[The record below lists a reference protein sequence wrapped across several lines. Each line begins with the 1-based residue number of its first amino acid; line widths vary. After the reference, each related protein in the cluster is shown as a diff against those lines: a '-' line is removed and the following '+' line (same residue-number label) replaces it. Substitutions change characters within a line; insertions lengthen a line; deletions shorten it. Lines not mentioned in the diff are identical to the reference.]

1 MLTLLITAMLA
12 QATAPPAPSERQRVE
27 GTAPATLKATIRM
40 SIAKIDAPA
49 PPIGDKATAY
59 GNFGPLIT
67 QLLTPEGPVDIQY
80 LIAGGE
86 TRADVKGRLATLPA
100 GSVVLQKMGEAT
112 IRVLN
117 PGNKTWYEIP
127 ASQNLGTLLA
137 APDVTIEP
145 AGEKATIAG
154 QRADRFRFKQTLRVP
169 VPEGVSLPPDF
180 PTDIE
185 LTGDLWSTDAFAGGG
200 YASVF
205 RTLQAFAAIPGIEA
219 LTAGGRFPLRIA
231 LRSTIMPGYE
241 IRSEVTAI
249 GPVSA
254 DPSMFTVPAGY
265 QKVLPPVGGPTCAST
280 GSRCWRAATP
290 WSSKYSTLS
299 P

>member
-1 MLTLLITAMLA
+1 MLSVLLIALLA
-12 QATAPPAPSERQRVE
+12 QAPAAQ
-27 GTAPATLKATIRM
+27 APADAPVSPTLKATIRM

-59 GNFGPLIT
+59 GNFGPLVA
-67 QLLTPEGPVDIQY
+67 QLLTPEGPVDIHYVISGDQ
-80 LIAGGE
+80 

-100 GSVVLQKMGEAT
+100 GSIVLQKLGDEM

-117 PGNKTWYEIP
+117 PANKTWYEIP
-127 ASQNLGTLLA
+127 ASQNLGALLGT
-137 APDVTIEP
+137 PDVTIEP

-154 QRADRFRFKQTLRVP
+154 QRADRFRFTQKLKVP

-180 PTDIE
+180 PSDIE
-185 LTGDLWSTDAFAGGG
+185 LSGDLWSTDAFAGSG

-205 RTLQAFAAIPGIEA
+205 RTLQAFAAIPGVEA

-231 LRSTIMPGYE
+231 LRSSIMPGYE

-249 GPVSA
+249 GPTKA
-254 DPSMFTVPAGY
+254 EDGAFTVPAGY
-265 QKVLPPVGGPTCAST
+265 QKVLPPVGG
-280 GSRCWRAATP
+280 G
-290 WSSKYSTLS
+290 
-299 P
+299 